1 MLLVFVYLRQLWIKT
16 FGHVLN
22 ASVFFYQEALHWLI
36 FTNIPKL
43 QSSIETTT
51 DGCEGDIKGRIHG
64 PNCLRIGILHQIGAY
79 LGDNGDRKCWC
90 IDVEGTFRESN
101 WRITNGLMDRNP
113 IADMETYR
121 VPVWR
126 AGGEMVMPLQTLINI
141 LLLYPH
147 SFSEPWNILGSQP
160 FWLEMRGPEV
170 DSLDLTCLSI
180 IFIKIKWAVSFIP
193 FKTAC
198 RKPQVPRGLPQSFR
212 DHSGSFRECFLLKIA
227 SASFRSTIGLIFL
240 AISLPRTQRE
250 LPRSM

>member
-1 MLLVFVYLRQLWIKT
+1 MLCTNDAFKLRYQRTSFHSFGLIPEKKT
-16 FGHVLN
+16 HTNTPSKCCWFLSIWGNFESKRLDMFWMLRY
-22 ASVFFYQEALHWLI
+22 FFYQEALHWLI

-180 IFIKIKWAVSFIP
+180 IFIKIKCP
-193 FKTAC
+193 
-198 RKPQVPRGLPQSFR
+198 
-212 DHSGSFRECFLLKIA
+212 
-227 SASFRSTIGLIFL
+227 
-240 AISLPRTQRE
+240 
-250 LPRSM
+250 